1 MANCTLTRHEEKR
14 ISQEVGASKFH
25 TTLALFSL
33 AMAIFTA
40 IATGKTAQYEKRR

>member
-1 MANCTLTRHEEKR
+1 MANTLTRHEEKR
-14 ISQEVGASKFH
+14 ISQDVGQDKFH

-40 IATGKTAQYEKRR
+40 ISTSKTAQAELKRR